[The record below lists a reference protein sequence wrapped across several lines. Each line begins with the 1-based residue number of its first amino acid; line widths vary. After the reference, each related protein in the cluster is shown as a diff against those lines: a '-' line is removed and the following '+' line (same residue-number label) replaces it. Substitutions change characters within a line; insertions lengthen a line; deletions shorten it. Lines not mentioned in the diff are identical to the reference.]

1 MKKFIP
7 MFVLMLAVCL
17 SVSAQMNPNSGQS
30 SPTAGQAGQSYPSPA
45 QTEKPSSPAQT
56 EASSGQAGDKTMSIT
71 GCISES
77 GGKFLIADKAHPSGV
92 QLVTSEDLK
101 PHVGHKV
108 KVSGTMDNAGSTQA
122 QAGGDAS
129 SMVLKV
135 SNMKMI
141 SEHCEAPK

>member
-7 MFVLMLAVCL
+7 MLVLMLAVCL
-17 SVSAQMNPNSGQS
+17 SVSAQTNPTTPGQS
-30 SPTAGQAGQSYPSPA
+30 SPTAGQANPSPA
-45 QTEKPSSPAQT
+45 QTEV
-56 EASSGQAGDKTMSIT
+56 SSGQTGEKATSIT

-77 GGKFLIADKAHPSGV
+77 NGKYMIMDKSHPGGI
-92 QLVTSEDLK
+92 QLVSSEDLK

-122 QAGGDAS
+122 SGGDAS

-141 SEHCEAPK
+141 SEHCETSK